1 MEKKVPVSQRAIMA
15 RINRALA
22 KEGQALRIS
31 RSNAEKSNFG
41 YSFIVDV
48 NRNVVEAWGI
58 EDFGKLAKEIGV
70 IKDFEEVIED

>member
-1 MEKKVPVSQRAIMA
+1 MA

-22 KEGQALRIS
+22 KEEKALRIS
-31 RSNAEKSNFG
+31 RSNSEKSNFG
-41 YSFIVDV
+41 YSYIVDV

-58 EDFGKLAKEIGV
+58 QDFGKLAKEIGV